1 MKKKFKR
8 KPKALKC
15 LIFIIILGLTITIIF
30 QYRTVA
36 YNEEQRLIEIK
47 EEQERKEKEER
58 ERKYNTCMNTPYKD
72 EIIDTLF
79 EELLE
84 TTNAAIYFEDI
95 NNNYTLTNREN
106 ASFYGASIIKLYLA
120 TYLVENARTGDINL
134 DTTITY
140 TYNYSLYKGR
150 LLSTRTVGE
159 EITLRDLIYYSIAVS
174 DKGAYMMLSDYIG
187 VNTLK
192 KYAKNLFDTNLNISE
207 ENRFSYLTVTD
218 TNELLKYV
226 YDFIQFDDEYS
237 KLLVDAMNNTY
248 FNSLNFDNITFL
260 HKYGYYEV
268 NYNDIGIYDSTNPY
282 LVSIFTLYGPEE
294 EYMFEQTKNI
304 SESIYEIYQT
314 NLDLKEEY
322 CTNYAYQ
329 EDNKTTTE

>member
-174 DKGAYMMLSDYIG
+174 DNGAYMMLSDYVG

-207 ENRFSYLTVTD
+207 NNRFSYLTVTD

-237 KLLVDAMNNTY
+237 NLLIEAMNNTY
-248 FNSLNFDNITFL
+248 FNSLNFDDVTFL
-260 HKYGYYEV
+260 HKYGYYEI
-268 NYNDIGIYDSTNPY
+268 NYNDIGIYNSTNPY

-294 EYMFEQTKNI
+294 EYMFEQTRNI

-322 CTNYAYQ
+322 CKEQIEN
-329 EDNKTTTE
+329 

>member
-1 MKKKFKR
+1 MKKKYKR

-174 DKGAYMMLSDYIG
+174 DNGAYMMLSDYVG

-192 KYAKNLFDTNLNISE
+192 NYAKNLFDTNLNISE
-207 ENRFSYLTVTD
+207 NNRFSYLTVTD

-237 KLLVDAMNNTY
+237 NLLIEAMNNTY
-248 FNSLNFDNITFL
+248 FNSLNFDDVTFL

-268 NYNDIGIYDSTNPY
+268 NYNDIGIYNTDNPY
-282 LVSIFTLYGPEE
+282 LISIFTLYGPEE
-294 EYMFEQTKNI
+294 EYMFEQTRNI

-322 CTNYAYQ
+322 CKEQIEN
-329 EDNKTTTE
+329 

>member
-58 ERKYNTCMNTPYKD
+58 ERKYNTCMNTPYKN

-95 NNNYTLTNREN
+95 NNNYTLTNRKN

-174 DKGAYMMLSDYIG
+174 DNGAYMMLSDYVG

-192 KYAKNLFDTNLNISE
+192 NYAKNLFDTNLNISE
-207 ENRFSYLTVTD
+207 NNRFSYLTVTD

-237 KLLVDAMNNTY
+237 NLLIEAMNNTY
-248 FNSLNFDNITFL
+248 FNSLNFDDVTFL

-268 NYNDIGIYDSTNPY
+268 NYNDIGIYNSDNPY

-294 EYMFEQTKNI
+294 EYMFEQTRNI

-322 CTNYAYQ
+322 CKEQIEN
-329 EDNKTTTE
+329 

>member
-174 DKGAYMMLSDYIG
+174 DNGAYMMLSDYIG

-237 KLLVDAMNNTY
+237 NLLIEAMNNTY
-248 FNSLNFDNITFL
+248 FNSLNFDDVTFL

-268 NYNDIGIYDSTNPY
+268 NYNDIGIYNSDNPY

-314 NLDLKEEY
+314 NLDLKEAY
-322 CTNYAYQ
+322 CKEQIEN
-329 EDNKTTTE
+329 

>member
-47 EEQERKEKEER
+47 EEQEKKEKEER

-120 TYLVENARTGDINL
+120 TYLVENARTGDIDL

-174 DKGAYMMLSDYIG
+174 DNGAYMMLSDYVG

-192 KYAKNLFDTNLNISE
+192 NYAKNLFDTNLNISE
-207 ENRFSYLTVTD
+207 NNRFSYLTVTD

-237 KLLVDAMNNTY
+237 NLLIEAMNNTY
-248 FNSLNFDNITFL
+248 FNSLNFDDVTFL

-268 NYNDIGIYDSTNPY
+268 NYNNIGIYNSDNPY

-294 EYMFEQTKNI
+294 EYMFEQTRNI

-322 CTNYAYQ
+322 CKEQIEN
-329 EDNKTTTE
+329 

>member
-174 DKGAYMMLSDYIG
+174 DNGAYMMLSDYVG

-207 ENRFSYLTVTD
+207 NNRFSYLTVTD

-237 KLLVDAMNNTY
+237 NLLIEAMNNTY

-260 HKYGYYEV
+260 HKYGYYEA

-304 SESIYEIYQT
+304 SKKIYEIYQI

>member
-174 DKGAYMMLSDYIG
+174 DNGAYMMLSDYVG

-207 ENRFSYLTVTD
+207 NNRFSYLTVTD

-237 KLLVDAMNNTY
+237 NLLIEAMNNTY
-248 FNSLNFDNITFL
+248 FNSLNFDDVTFL

-268 NYNDIGIYDSTNPY
+268 NYNDIGIYNSDNPY

-322 CTNYAYQ
+322 CKEQIEN
-329 EDNKTTTE
+329 

>member
-120 TYLVENARTGDINL
+120 TYLVENARTEDINL

-174 DKGAYMMLSDYIG
+174 DNGAYMMLSDYIG

-237 KLLVDAMNNTY
+237 NLLIEAMNNAY
-248 FNSLNFDNITFL
+248 FNSLNFDDVTFL

-268 NYNDIGIYDSTNPY
+268 NYNDIGIYNSDNPY
-282 LVSIFTLYGPEE
+282 LVSISTLYGPEE

-322 CTNYAYQ
+322 CKEQIEN
-329 EDNKTTTE
+329 

>member
-79 EELLE
+79 EKLLE

-106 ASFYGASIIKLYLA
+106 ASFYGASITKLYLA
-120 TYLVENARTGDINL
+120 TYLVENARAGKIDLNN
-134 DTTITY
+134 TITY
-140 TYNYSLYKGR
+140 TYNYSLYNGR
-150 LLSTRTVGE
+150 LLKTRTVGE

-174 DKGAYMMLSDYIG
+174 DNGAYMMLSDYIG
-187 VNTLK
+187 TTAYKN
-192 KYAKNLFDTNLNISE
+192 YAKKTFDTNLNISE
-207 ENRFSYLTVTD
+207 NNRFSYLSVTD
-218 TNELLKYV
+218 TNKLLKYV
-226 YDFIQFDDEYS
+226 YDFIQVDDEYS

-268 NYNDIGIYDSTNPY
+268 NYNDIGIYNSTNPY

-304 SESIYEIYQT
+304 SKKIYEIYQT

-322 CTNYAYQ
+322 CTSYAYQ
-329 EDNKTTTE
+329 EENKTTTK

>member
-1 MKKKFKR
+1 MKKKYKR

-174 DKGAYMMLSDYIG
+174 DNGAYMMLSDYVG

-192 KYAKNLFDTNLNISE
+192 NYAKNLFDTNLNISE
-207 ENRFSYLTVTD
+207 NNRFSYLTVTD

-237 KLLVDAMNNTY
+237 NLLIEAMNNTY
-248 FNSLNFDNITFL
+248 FNSLNFDDVTFL

-268 NYNDIGIYDSTNPY
+268 NYNDIGIYNTDNPY

-294 EYMFEQTKNI
+294 EYMFEQTRNI

-322 CTNYAYQ
+322 CKEQIEN
-329 EDNKTTTE
+329 

>member
-174 DKGAYMMLSDYIG
+174 DNGAYMMLSDYVG

-192 KYAKNLFDTNLNISE
+192 NYAKNLFDTNLNISE
-207 ENRFSYLTVTD
+207 NNRFSYLTVTD

-237 KLLVDAMNNTY
+237 NLLIEAMNNTY
-248 FNSLNFDNITFL
+248 FNSLNFDDVTFL

-268 NYNDIGIYDSTNPY
+268 NYNDIGIYNTDNPY
-282 LVSIFTLYGPEE
+282 LISIFTLYGPEE
-294 EYMFEQTKNI
+294 EYMFEQTRNI

-322 CTNYAYQ
+322 CKEQIEN
-329 EDNKTTTE
+329 

>member
-1 MKKKFKR
+1 MNV
-8 KPKALKC
+8 
-15 LIFIIILGLTITIIF
+15 IIANKYKDMLMGLD
-30 QYRTVA
+30 
-36 YNEEQRLIEIK
+36 IEVIK
-47 EEQERKEKEER
+47 SMEGVFEV
-58 ERKYNTCMNTPYKD
+58 D

-174 DKGAYMMLSDYIG
+174 DNGAYMMLSDYVG
-187 VNTLK
+187 VNTWK
-192 KYAKNLFDTNLNISE
+192 NYANKLFDTNLNISE
-207 ENRFSYLTVTD
+207 NNRFSYLTVTD

-237 KLLVDAMNNTY
+237 NLLIEAMNNTY
-248 FNSLNFDNITFL
+248 FNSLNFDDVTFL

-268 NYNDIGIYDSTNPY
+268 NYNDIGIYNSDNPY

-322 CTNYAYQ
+322 CKEQIENWYRFLMKKFYFTNRRKYK
-329 EDNKTTTE
+329 EIFDK